1 MRTYV
6 VHPYI
11 DNQTRNE
18 VKEWCQQSLD
28 ESQFLMTS
36 NYKRSDR
43 GTFDMHFYDR
53 SSGMM
58 FMLRWGGEIVEV
70 IDRTD
75 DGRYVNFHAL
85 FDEETI

>member
-18 VKEWCQQSLD
+18 VNQWCQHHLD
-28 ESQFLMTS
+28 DSHFVITS
-36 NYKRSDR
+36 NYKSSDR
-43 GTFDMHFYDR
+43 GTFDIHFYDR
-53 SSGMM
+53 SSAMM